1 MGNREA
7 LLAGAKQCLIEKGY
21 ARTTARDIA
30 AASGVSLAA
39 IGYHFGSKEALM
51 NQAIYEFVG
60 DWSQEVERTLGAEGA
75 LDAEPLERF
84 ESIMERTIESFRG
97 PARGMW
103 AAQLELLTPMEH
115 NEELRSFLAK
125 VQRHAADGLAEFF
138 LGLDPARDPEAA
150 RTAGSVLHALFIGI
164 IVKWFMD
171 PEQAL
176 SARELTEGLRVIAEH
191 MTGAGHEDARAAAR
205 SASGRPDRDGDQERG
220 AATGRAGDLDPA
232 ADRGHAVAETDQP

>member
-1 MGNREA
+1 MYDAKGMLPAVGNRED
-7 LLAGAKQCLIEKGY
+7 LLAGAKRCLIEKGY

-39 IGYHFGSKEALM
+39 IGYHFGSKDALM

-60 DWSQEVERTLGAEGA
+60 EWGDEVERALRAEGA
-75 LDAEPLERF
+75 LDAEPLKRF
-84 ESIMERTIESFRG
+84 ETIMGRTIESFRG

-103 AAQLELLTPMEH
+103 AAQMELLSPMEH

-125 VQRHAADGLAEFF
+125 VQSVAAGGLAELF
-138 LGLDPARDPEAA
+138 LGLDPAQDPEAV
-150 RTAGSVLHALFIGI
+150 RTAGSLLHAMFIGI

-176 SARELTEGLRVIAEH
+176 SAEELAEGMRILAER
-191 MTGAGHEDARAAAR
+191 MTG
-205 SASGRPDRDGDQERG
+205 
-220 AATGRAGDLDPA
+220 TGTGEA
-232 ADRGHAVAETDQP
+232 

>member
-7 LLAGAKQCLIEKGY
+7 LLAGAKRCLIEKGY

-60 DWSQEVERTLGAEGA
+60 EWGEEVERALTAEGA
-75 LDAEPLERF
+75 LDAEPLKRF
-84 ESIMERTIESFRG
+84 ESIMGRTIESFNG

-103 AAQLELLTPMEH
+103 AAQLELMGPMEQ
-115 NEELRSFLAK
+115 NEELRTFLAR
-125 VQRHAADGLAEFF
+125 VQRDAAGGLAELF
-138 LGLDPARDPEAA
+138 LGIDAAQDPEAA
-150 RTAGSVLHALFIGI
+150 RTAGSVMHALFIGI

-171 PEQAL
+171 PQQAL
-176 SARELTEGLRVIAEH
+176 SAGELTEGLRIVTEH
-191 MTGAGHEDARAAAR
+191 MAGPGQQDA
-205 SASGRPDRDGDQERG
+205 
-220 AATGRAGDLDPA
+220 
-232 ADRGHAVAETDQP
+232 

>member
-7 LLAGAKQCLIEKGY
+7 LLAGAKRCLIEKGY

-39 IGYHFGSKEALM
+39 IGYHFGSKDALM

-60 DWSQEVERTLGAEGA
+60 EWGDEVERALSAEGA
-75 LDAEPLERF
+75 LDAEPLQRF
-84 ESIMERTIESFRG
+84 ESIMERTIASFGG

-103 AAQLELLTPMEH
+103 AAQLELMGPMQQ
-115 NEELRSFLAK
+115 NQELRTFLAR
-125 VQRHAADGLAEFF
+125 VQRDAASGLAELF
-138 LGLDPARDPEAA
+138 LGIDAAQDPEAA

-171 PEQAL
+171 PKQAL
-176 SARELTEGLRVIAEH
+176 SAPELTEGLRIMTEH
-191 MTGAGHEDARAAAR
+191 MTGTDHRDA
-205 SASGRPDRDGDQERG
+205 
-220 AATGRAGDLDPA
+220 
-232 ADRGHAVAETDQP
+232 

>member
-1 MGNREA
+1 MLPAVGNRED
-7 LLAGAKQCLIEKGY
+7 LIAGAKRCLIEKGY

-60 DWSQEVERTLGAEGA
+60 EWGEEVERALSAEGA
-75 LDAEPLERF
+75 LDAEPLKRF
-84 ESIMERTIESFRG
+84 ESIMERTIASFSG

-103 AAQLELLTPMEH
+103 AAQLELMGPLEQ
-115 NEELRSFLAK
+115 NEELRTFLAQ
-125 VQRHAADGLAEFF
+125 VQRVAAGGLAELF
-138 LGLDPARDPEAA
+138 LGIDPAQDPEAA

-176 SARELTEGLRVIAEH
+176 SAGELTEGLRIITGH
-191 MTGAGHEDARAAAR
+191 MSGMDRKDA
-205 SASGRPDRDGDQERG
+205 
-220 AATGRAGDLDPA
+220 
-232 ADRGHAVAETDQP
+232 

>member
-7 LLAGAKQCLIEKGY
+7 LLAGAKRCLIEKGY

-39 IGYHFGSKEALM
+39 IGYHFGSKDALM

-60 DWSQEVERTLGAEGA
+60 EWGEEVERALSAEGA
-75 LDAEPLERF
+75 ADAEPLKRF
-84 ESIMERTIESFRG
+84 ESIMGRTIESFRG

-103 AAQLELLTPMEH
+103 AAQLELMSPMDQ
-115 NEELRSFLAK
+115 NEQLRSFLAN
-125 VQRHAADGLAEFF
+125 VQRVAADGLAELF
-138 LGLDPARDPEAA
+138 LGIDPAQDPEAA

-176 SARELTEGLRVIAEH
+176 SARELTAGLRIVTDH
-191 MTGAGHEDARAAAR
+191 MAGQDGTGAAV
-205 SASGRPDRDGDQERG
+205 RP
-220 AATGRAGDLDPA
+220 AT
-232 ADRGHAVAETDQP
+232 

>member
-7 LLAGAKQCLIEKGY
+7 LLAGAKRCLIEKGY

-39 IGYHFGSKEALM
+39 IGYHFGSKDALM

-60 DWSQEVERTLGAEGA
+60 EWGDELERTLGAAGA
-75 LDAEPLERF
+75 LDAEPLKRF
-84 ESIMERTIESFRG
+84 ESIMERTIESFGG

-103 AAQLELLTPMEH
+103 AAQLELMSPMEQ
-115 NEELRSFLAK
+115 NEELRTFLAG
-125 VQRHAADGLAEFF
+125 VQRVAAGGLAELF
-138 LGLDPARDPEAA
+138 LGIDAAQDPEAA

-176 SARELTEGLRVIAEH
+176 SARELTEGLRIISGQMAGPDH
-191 MTGAGHEDARAAAR
+191 QGA
-205 SASGRPDRDGDQERG
+205 
-220 AATGRAGDLDPA
+220 
-232 ADRGHAVAETDQP
+232 

>member
-7 LLAGAKQCLIEKGY
+7 LLAGAKRCLIEKGY

-39 IGYHFGSKEALM
+39 IGYHFGSKDALM

-60 DWSQEVERTLGAEGA
+60 EWGDEVQRALGAEGA
-75 LDAEPLERF
+75 LDAEPLKRF
-84 ESIMERTIESFRG
+84 ESIMGRTIESFSG

-103 AAQLELLTPMEH
+103 AAQMELLSPMEH
-115 NEELRSFLAK
+115 NEELRTFLAG
-125 VQRHAADGLAEFF
+125 VQRDAAGGLAELF
-138 LGLDPARDPEAA
+138 LGIDAAQDPEAA

-171 PEQAL
+171 PDQAL
-176 SARELTEGLRVIAEH
+176 SARELTEGLRIICEY
-191 MTGAGHEDARAAAR
+191 MTG
-205 SASGRPDRDGDQERG
+205 PDHQG
-220 AATGRAGDLDPA
+220 A
-232 ADRGHAVAETDQP
+232 